1 MSPQGKKLDQQKV
14 EELSKQ
20 EHLILLCGHYEGID
34 QRVLDCIVD
43 EEISIGDYVLTGGEL
58 PAMVLID
65 SVSRYVEGVLK
76 DGSTTE
82 ESFSQGLLEYPQ
94 YTRPEV
100 FEGQQVPDVLCSGN
114 HQMIDK
120 WRREQSLKRTLEKRP
135 DLLEKVDLSDEDKKI
150 LEKIKRLP
158 SRGTFL
164 LKKEVNSK
172 MDIIKSIEHEQLK
185 NKIPELKVGN
195 TVRVHVRIKEGNKE
209 RIQVFEGIIIKVQG
223 GGVNQTFTVRKTS
236 YGVGVEKT
244 FLIHSPLVEKV
255 ELVRVGKARRAK
267 LYYLR
272 DRVGKAAKTK
282 EMIGARIENREITVK
297 EDLVE
302 EPAVEE
308 AKEEVVETPV
318 AETTENKAE

>member
-1 MSPQGKKLDQQKV
+1 
-14 EELSKQ
+14 
-20 EHLILLCGHYEGID
+20 
-34 QRVLDCIVD
+34 
-43 EEISIGDYVLTGGEL
+43 
-58 PAMVLID
+58 
-65 SVSRYVEGVLK
+65 
-76 DGSTTE
+76 
-82 ESFSQGLLEYPQ
+82 
-94 YTRPEV
+94 
-100 FEGQQVPDVLCSGN
+100 
-114 HQMIDK
+114 
-120 WRREQSLKRTLEKRP
+120 
-135 DLLEKVDLSDEDKKI
+135 
-150 LEKIKRLP
+150 
-158 SRGTFL
+158 
-164 LKKEVNSK
+164 

-244 FLIHSPLVEKV
+244 FLVHSPLVEKV

-282 EMIGARIENREITVK
+282 EQVGARIEDREITVK

-308 AKEEVVETPV
+308 APEEAPAVETENVAVQETVDTVSEETVEEVKEVEEPKKEE
-318 AETTENKAE
+318 AKAEEPAKKEDSKKAE